1 MIKFV
6 KTTVIGGLLFLVPV
20 ILLVIV
26 LTKVFSLLLL
36 IAKPLDDMIPLD
48 SIGGIAIANI
58 LVILMII
65 LICFL
70 AGILATGKYM
80 KKFQVAIENNILIK
94 LPGYAIIKGFIDG
107 INTTEKASE
116 NFVPVLVTFDDHQM
130 LCFEI
135 ERTSDEKIVVYLP
148 RAPNPWSG
156 TVLYVDK
163 DRVKPINASV
173 TEAVKNIQ
181 SLGLGT
187 EDLINSK

>member
-1 MIKFV
+1 
-6 KTTVIGGLLFLVPV
+6 
-20 ILLVIV
+20 
-26 LTKVFSLLLL
+26 
-36 IAKPLDDMIPLD
+36 
-48 SIGGIAIANI
+48 
-58 LVILMII
+58 
-65 LICFL
+65 
-70 AGILATGKYM
+70 
-80 KKFQVAIENNILIK
+80 
-94 LPGYAIIKGFIDG
+94 
-107 INTTEKASE
+107 
-116 NFVPVLVTFDDHQM
+116 M